1 VVTAFVP
8 AAGKRCP
15 QAGNAVLLRELSQ
28 VRYQDGKRI
37 NNKEGVSMPF
47 FEPLE
52 KLDPKH
58 VDLERARKSLREELE
73 AIDFYQERI
82 DATQDASLKKLLEH
96 NMNEEKEHAAMLIEW
111 IRKNDPAQDRV
122 FKEHD

>member
-1 VVTAFVP
+1 VWYKDGQGI
-8 AAGKRCP
+8 GKP
-15 QAGNAVLLRELSQ
+15 
-28 VRYQDGKRI
+28 
-37 NNKEGVSMPF
+37 KEENDMPF

-82 DATQDASLKKLLEH
+82 DVTEDVSLKQLLEH
-96 NMNEEKEHAAMLIEW
+96 NMNEEKEHAAMLVEW
-111 IRKNDPAQDRV
+111 LRKNDPVQDKV

>member
-1 VVTAFVP
+1 MLRAWAQNSVYRGRIVK
-8 AAGKRCP
+8 KRR
-15 QAGNAVLLRELSQ
+15 GR
-28 VRYQDGKRI
+28 K
-37 NNKEGVSMPF
+37 MPF

-73 AIDFYQERI
+73 AVDFYQERI
-82 DATQDASLKKLLEH
+82 DATDNKSLKKLLAH

-111 IRKNDPAQDRV
+111 IRRNDPTQDKM

>member
-1 VVTAFVP
+1 
-8 AAGKRCP
+8 
-15 QAGNAVLLRELSQ
+15 
-28 VRYQDGKRI
+28 
-37 NNKEGVSMPF
+37 MPF

-82 DATQDASLKKLLEH
+82 DATQDASLKQLLAH

-111 IRKNDPAQDRV
+111 LRKNDAVQDQK

>member
-1 VVTAFVP
+1 
-8 AAGKRCP
+8 
-15 QAGNAVLLRELSQ
+15 
-28 VRYQDGKRI
+28 
-37 NNKEGVSMPF
+37 MPF

-52 KLDPKH
+52 KMDPKH

-82 DATQDASLKKLLEH
+82 DATTDDSLKKLLAH

-111 IRKNDPAQDRV
+111 IRKNDATQNKAFD
-122 FKEHD
+122 EHD

>member
-1 VVTAFVP
+1 
-8 AAGKRCP
+8 
-15 QAGNAVLLRELSQ
+15 
-28 VRYQDGKRI
+28 
-37 NNKEGVSMPF
+37 MPF

-82 DATQDASLKKLLEH
+82 DATEDTSLKKVLQH
-96 NMNEEKEHAAMLIEW
+96 NMDEEKEHAAMLIEW
-111 IRKNDPAQDRV
+111 LRHNDSVQDKM
-122 FKEHD
+122 FEEHD

>member
-1 VVTAFVP
+1 M
-8 AAGKRCP
+8 
-15 QAGNAVLLRELSQ
+15 S
-28 VRYQDGKRI
+28 
-37 NNKEGVSMPF
+37 F

-82 DATQDASLKKLLEH
+82 DATTDESLKKLLTH

-111 IRKNDPAQDRV
+111 IRNNDPVQDRM
-122 FKEHD
+122 FQEHD

>member
-1 VVTAFVP
+1 
-8 AAGKRCP
+8 
-15 QAGNAVLLRELSQ
+15 
-28 VRYQDGKRI
+28 
-37 NNKEGVSMPF
+37 MPF

-58 VDLERARKSLREELE
+58 VNLERARKSLHEELE

-82 DATQDASLKKLLEH
+82 DATEDASLKQLLAH
-96 NMNEEKEHAAMLIEW
+96 NMNEEKEHAAMLVERL
-111 IRKNDPAQDRV
+111 RKNDSTQDKM